1 MVAVSVLACGPVALA
16 GAPHQFSWPYPN
28 ANLDNTRVAAGSTI
42 TSHNVD
48 QLKKAWSFT
57 LSGKALVSVS
67 KTGTLVAGPVVVNG
81 VVYLQ
86 DMHSNVYA
94 VLLSSGQLLWKHI
107 FDRPLLSGPGPNGV
121 AVAHGFVYGTT
132 PRSVFSLNATT
143 GATIWRRADYLEKG
157 QGTFGIQPQVANG
170 VIYLGSQYGDA
181 PGGGVILALRASTGA
196 VLWRFKTVTGDEA
209 NVTSVGLGAGGV
221 WETPLVGPDG
231 SVSFGTGN
239 PYQEVGAAFSHPERL
254 LYTNSVVNLDAA
266 TGRLRWYYQGVANDF
281 KDYDMQASPILARVK
296 GSSVIV
302 GGGKMGIVYEMD
314 ARTGRLI
321 WKTPVGVHDGHD
333 DDSLRALN
341 HESTPKIPF
350 TYEPGSIGGVL
361 TNMAVDGNTVYV
373 ATCNIAFKFSKASA
387 VIGSPG
393 AHPASSGDVEA
404 LNLTTGKVE
413 WDTRVDGLPLGAVTI
428 DNDLVFTTLLQ
439 GKLLALSRRN
449 GEVLRSIQ
457 LPRTTN
463 ATIAIAGNTVLVP
476 PAVRSSD
483 RPTRPRSSSPTRFP
497 SRASTLSRRVHA

>member
-476 PAVRSSD
+476 AGGPKFGSADQTSQLVAYSI
-483 RPTRPRSSSPTRFP
+483 P
-497 SRASTLSRRVHA
+497 